1 MRDANVAMKG
11 FLKAASSLL
20 TGLQKPLRSQRLSKL
35 TQVAAKN
42 LLETISWPHKRPL
55 KSFSTNRI

>member
-1 MRDANVAMKG
+1 MKLFLKILYNLCMRDANVAMKR

-42 LLETISWPHKRPL
+42 LLETIS
-55 KSFSTNRI
+55 

>member
-35 TQVAAKN
+35 TQVAV
-42 LLETISWPHKRPL
+42 
-55 KSFSTNRI
+55 